1 VLSFLNHRFHK
12 MIVKLVKA
20 ALFRAARASIR
31 HHALCNVR
39 LKTACSNLTI
49 LAFLGNLLIELL
61 ELMPLQGSLVK
72 GSTVKGDDRVELV
85 VRAVV
90 AGVVAEVV
98 VRLLGL
104 DYRIRLKARLIT
116 AI

>member
-1 VLSFLNHRFHK
+1 MLRLLNHRFHK
-12 MIVKLVKA
+12 MIIKLVKA
-20 ALFRAARASIR
+20 SLFRAASASIS

-39 LKTACSNLTI
+39 LKTACGNLTI
-49 LAFLGNLLIELL
+49 FAFLGNLLIELL

-85 VRAVV
+85 VRTVV
-90 AGVVAEVV
+90 TGVVAEVV

-104 DYRIRLKARLIT
+104 DYRI
-116 AI
+116 